1 MSTRELT
8 LADFEQTVSGE
19 GIVLVDFWAAWC
31 GPCRQFAPVFE
42 KASEDNPDIV
52 FGKVDT
58 EAEQQ
63 LAQMAAITSIP
74 TLMLFRDGILLF
86 NQAGAMPPQALTGVI
101 EQARE
106 LDMDAVRQEV
116 AAAQEAAANGPQDEV
131 GLDEFAAAHSQGA
144 YVVDV
149 REDAEVAGGRVP
161 GAVHIP
167 MNDVPTRVEEL
178 PTGVPVFVICQSG
191 NRSRAGRRPPAREGH
206 HGDQRRRRHGRL
218 GAAGLAARGLRP
230 APDRAP
236 DRWSEHPAQDGRPQV
251 RRQVCRERHEER
263 HVGADVQRQP
273 GVVPGGDQHDP
284 AERHDDEQRQQ
295 GALGPV
301 DQASLTGRE
310 VLGPRRQAGDLAPQ
324 RAYDAQRQHGE
335 AEDQVHLG
343 EVEPAAE
350 QVVVVGAG
358 LALVLEPVE
367 PLLLGVAG
375 VAAAPVLT
383 DGVAVGVEVEEV
395 ADRELGGDGQHRQPV
410 QDLLR
415 GAVTTRL
422 PRRRHAGDASE
433 Q

>member
-106 LDMDAVRQEV
+106 LDMEAVRQEV

-149 REDAEVAGGRVP
+149 HQKVARCRDGGSSEQLAPINLGMRSWILQQNLIHLAPVSPSLVP
-161 GAVHIP
+161 K
-167 MNDVPTRVEEL
+167 VP
-178 PTGVPVFVICQSG
+178 
-191 NRSRAGRRPPAREGH
+191 
-206 HGDQRRRRHGRL
+206 
-218 GAAGLAARGLRP
+218 
-230 APDRAP
+230 
-236 DRWSEHPAQDGRPQV
+236 
-251 RRQVCRERHEER
+251 
-263 HVGADVQRQP
+263 
-273 GVVPGGDQHDP
+273 
-284 AERHDDEQRQQ
+284 
-295 GALGPV
+295 LGP
-301 DQASLTGRE
+301 E
-310 VLGPRRQAGDLAPQ
+310 
-324 RAYDAQRQHGE
+324 
-335 AEDQVHLG
+335 
-343 EVEPAAE
+343 
-350 QVVVVGAG
+350 
-358 LALVLEPVE
+358 
-367 PLLLGVAG
+367 
-375 VAAAPVLT
+375 
-383 DGVAVGVEVEEV
+383 
-395 ADRELGGDGQHRQPV
+395 
-410 QDLLR
+410 
-415 GAVTTRL
+415 
-422 PRRRHAGDASE
+422 
-433 Q
+433 